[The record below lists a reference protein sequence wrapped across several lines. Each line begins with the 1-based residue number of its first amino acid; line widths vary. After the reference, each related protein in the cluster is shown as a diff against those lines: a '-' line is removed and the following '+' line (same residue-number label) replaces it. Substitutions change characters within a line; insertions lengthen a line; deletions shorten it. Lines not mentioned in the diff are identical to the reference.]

1 MIPGLTAHNVFK
13 GDLVVLGGETDPNLT
28 VYRWDNGFGARI
40 TTPTGIFPTNGD
52 VYDIAFRS
60 DKKRFYTAN
69 RASTAANSF
78 RTQRFANGALDIGSS
93 SMTTP
98 GFAEA
103 CDLRPQND
111 WYGWAHSSTPG
122 VSFKPADIDGFGA
135 GARTSMGSY
144 SAGRNIKFSGTGD
157 DVLLSVNPS
166 PNIIAGPFTS
176 AGPGTKYTDVASLP
190 SPTGINDVSW
200 SATDSQI
207 ALGSA
212 AGSPNVNIQAY
223 KFTPGTGWG
232 TKFTAPVLAN
242 SPTGSVAGIVF
253 RKDNDVLVI
262 CNSTASAAIIA
273 YAWSTAGFGT
283 KFANPATLPAV
294 GIGSVT
300 RGKSR
305 FTKDGNNLIIGSTAS
320 PYIHAW
326 AWSAGFGTKYSDPSD
341 LPPGTVNVAK
351 VV

>member
-1 MIPGLTAHNVFK
+1 VIPGLTAHNVFK
-13 GDLVVLGGETDPNLT
+13 GDLVVLGHDQSPNLT

-40 TTPTGIFPTNGD
+40 TTPTGIFPVNGD

-69 RASTAANSF
+69 RATNNYDTF
-78 RTQRFANGALDIGSS
+78 RTRRFANGVLDIGSS
-93 SMTTP
+93 TMTTP
-98 GFAEA
+98 GFADA

-111 WYGWAHSSTPG
+111 WYGWAHNNTPG

-135 GARTSMGSY
+135 GARAAMTSYNGGSDV
-144 SAGRNIKFSGTGD
+144 KFSSTGD
-157 DVLLSVNPS
+157 DVVMSIDPTPYVF
-166 PNIIAGPFTS
+166 AGPFTS
-176 AGPGTKYTDVASLP
+176 SGPGTKYTDMASIPNPTDVFNVA
-190 SPTGINDVSW
+190 W
-200 SATDSQI
+200 SATDSQV
-207 ALGSA
+207 ALGS
-212 AGSPNVNIQAY
+212 GNNSLTNTIQAY
-223 KFTPGTGWG
+223 RFTPGTGWG

-242 SPTGSVAGIVF
+242 RPTGICSGIVF

-262 CNSTASAAIIA
+262 NNGTASAAIIA

-294 GIGSVT
+294 GSDSNS

-305 FTKDGNNLIIGSTAS
+305 FTKDGNNLIVGALTT
-320 PYIHAW
+320 PFVHAW
-326 AWSAGFGTKYSDPSD
+326 AWSAGFGTKYSDPSN
-341 LPPGTVNVAK
+341 LPPDRVNVVK